1 MRTIFRLTSSAMG
14 LAGLA
19 ALLAS
24 PAPAAAASVSAQAG
38 VVTVSDAAG
47 ERNDVTLTVSGKS
60 LRVGDTAAPLVA
72 GAGCSRRGPDS
83 VACSVEENSRVEV
96 LVGDEDDVIVN
107 DTELKSTLR
116 GGNGDDS
123 LVGGS
128 NADRL
133 VGDDGVDD
141 MDGRAGNDRISTAGL
156 YIDRVVCG
164 PGDDV
169 VLADASDIVADD
181 CETVDRVDSPEPP
194 QSGEPPAVVF
204 PVFSPGACV
213 VLYRGTDADDVAE
226 GGVGG
231 DTMLG
236 FAGNDTLGGGP
247 SDDCVFG
254 HADVDELRGE
264 DGNDFLSGGD
274 SSDRLFGG
282 DGDDVLGGDAGQD
295 RLQGDADAD
304 TLASG
309 GGSDL
314 ARGGGGGDRI
324 HGGRGGDLLRGG
336 AGRDVIEGGRGPDR
350 VRAGSGTNRLSGGRG
365 DDDLAARNGRADAIR
380 CGPGTDT
387 VRADRIDHVGRSCE
401 TVRRR

>member
-1 MRTIFRLTSSAMG
+1 MRTFFGLTSSAMG
-14 LAGLA
+14 LAAVG

-24 PAPAAAASVSAQAG
+24 PAPASAASVSAQAG

-47 ERNDVTLTVSGKS
+47 ERNEVTLTVSGKS
-60 LRVGDTAAPLVA
+60 LRVRDTAAPVIA
-72 GAGCSRRGPDS
+72 GGGCSPRGPDT
-83 VACSVEENSRVEV
+83 VACSVGDNSRVEV
-96 LVGDEDDVIVN
+96 LAGDEDDAIVN
-107 DTELKSTLR
+107 DTELRSTLR

-128 NADRL
+128 SADRI

-156 YIDRVVCG
+156 YLDRVVCG

-181 CETVDRVDSPEPP
+181 CETVDRGDFPVPP
-194 QSGEPPAVVF
+194 QPGEPPPVVF
-204 PVFSPGACV
+204 PVFSPAACV
-213 VLYRGTDADDVAE
+213 VIYRGTDADDVAE
-226 GGVGG
+226 GGAGG

-254 HADVDELRGE
+254 HEDVDELRGE
-264 DGNDFLSGGD
+264 DGDDFLSGGD
-274 SSDRLFGG
+274 SNDRLLGG
-282 DGDDVLGGDAGQD
+282 EGDDLLGGDSGDD
-295 RLQGDADAD
+295 RLQGDAGVD
-304 TLASG
+304 TLAGS

-324 HGGRGGDLLRGG
+324 HGGRGGDHLRGG

-350 VRAGSGTNRLSGGRG
+350 LRAGSGTNRLSGGRG
-365 DDDLAARNGRADAIR
+365 DDDLAARNGRADVIR
-380 CGPGTDT
+380 CGPGADT
-387 VRADRIDHVGRSCE
+387 VRADRLDHVGRSCE